1 MRKHAMRTVFFGVL
15 FACVCG
21 QVAGQEVI
29 DRIVARI
36 EDDVILWSE
45 VRELSAYQKFVDG
58 KSESDE
64 QVLDHLID
72 QWVVRSEAETSRFPR
87 PSDADVQRYVE
98 HVKKTFSTPEEYE
111 SRKKDSG
118 LTDAQ
123 MREMAAS
130 QLYLSNYLDSRFRPT
145 VQIDPKAAEEF
156 YQKGVVVR
164 AKARGQEPPTFEA
177 SRDYIQETLIQEGIN
192 EEADRWLK
200 ESRGRIHVEILLNSG
215 AK

>member
-123 MREMAAS
+123 MREMAACRS
-130 QLYLSNYLDSRFRPT
+130 T
-145 VQIDPKAAEEF
+145 PKRR
-156 YQKGVVVR
+156 KSSTK
-164 AKARGQEPPTFEA
+164 KA
-177 SRDYIQETLIQEGIN
+177 
-192 EEADRWLK
+192 
-200 ESRGRIHVEILLNSG
+200 
-215 AK
+215 